1 MRQGLTPMKA
11 AEESIRHI
19 ISKYPS
25 FSGAIVTANMKG
37 EYGRSYFK
45 SGILF
50 FDTFMSLLIIPVA
63 KLQLKLL

>member
-1 MRQGLTPMKA
+1 MRQGLTPTEA
-11 AEESIRHI
+11 AEESIRRI

-45 SGILF
+45 SRLLLF
-50 FDTFMSLLIIPVA
+50 ETFLIIPVA
-63 KLQLKLL
+63 